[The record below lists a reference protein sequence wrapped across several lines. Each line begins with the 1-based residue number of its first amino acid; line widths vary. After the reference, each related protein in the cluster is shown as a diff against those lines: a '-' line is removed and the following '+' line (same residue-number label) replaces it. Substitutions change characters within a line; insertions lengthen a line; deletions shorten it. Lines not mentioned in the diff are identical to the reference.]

1 VTAAVLARE
10 LQVSERTIYVR
21 CTNMGT
27 LEEMS
32 AMMSFIIATGIQSQV
47 GAVLPMADAREAIGA
62 IIAGYTRGKT
72 VFTG

>member
-1 VTAAVLARE
+1 
-10 LQVSERTIYVR
+10 
-21 CTNMGT
+21 
-27 LEEMS
+27 
-32 AMMSFIIATGIQSQV
+32 MMSFIIATGIQSQV